1 MVKEYESKYEIS
13 YTEANQNLELSL
25 TRAVLK
31 YKERN
36 N

>member
-25 TRAVLK
+25 TRFVQ
-31 YKERN
+31 
-36 N
+36 